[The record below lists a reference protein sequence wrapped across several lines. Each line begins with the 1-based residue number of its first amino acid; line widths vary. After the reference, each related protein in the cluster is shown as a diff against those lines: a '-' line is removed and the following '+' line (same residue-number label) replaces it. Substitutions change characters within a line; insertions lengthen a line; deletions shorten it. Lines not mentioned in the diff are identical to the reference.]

1 MASLRLKREVPPGC
15 RSHQASPSTEG
26 VLRLTS
32 TAQSSAAKFCLN
44 LADIRQAAERI
55 RPHVLM
61 TPAVDAWHLH
71 QELGC
76 RLSLKCENLQYG
88 FAFKARGAC
97 NAVFSLSD
105 DDATKGVVTHSSGNH
120 AAALARAAV
129 LRGIK
134 AHIVMPHNS
143 ARVKLEAV
151 RNLGVE
157 PILCEPDSAS
167 REATASAVQQQTGA
181 TMIHPFN
188 DARVIAGQGTAALEI
203 LRQVPD
209 VDTIIV
215 PVGGGGL
222 LAGTLMTIKS
232 IRPDVRVFAAEPAWA
247 DDAFRSL
254 KAGSIQPAL
263 RTDTIADGL
272 RTPLGTLTFPIIQH
286 FVDDVLCADEATI
299 IRATALLAQR
309 CRMVAEP
316 SGAVPLSAI
325 LQHGHLFLG
334 SKTVALI
341 SGGNLDDLRLLD

>member
-1 MASLRLKREVPPGC
+1 MTNT
-15 RSHQASPSTEG
+15 SPVE
-26 VLRLTS
+26 RP
-32 TAQSSAAKFCLN
+32 QFCLGLN
-44 LADIRQAAERI
+44 DIRQAAERI

-61 TPAVDAWHLH
+61 TPAVDAWQLH
-71 QELGC
+71 QEFGC
-76 RLSLKCENLQYG
+76 RLHFKCENLQYG

-105 DDATKGVVTHSSGNH
+105 DDAARGVVTHSSGNH

-129 LRGIK
+129 LRGLK

-151 RNLGVE
+151 RSLGVE

-167 REATASAVQQQTGA
+167 REATAVDVQRQTGA

-188 DARVIAGQGTAALEI
+188 DARVMAGQGTAALEI

-222 LAGTLMTIKS
+222 LAGTLMAVKS
-232 IRPDVRVFAAEPAWA
+232 IRPDIRVFAAEPAWA
-247 DDAFRSL
+247 DDAWRSL
-254 KAGSIQPAL
+254 KSGHIEPAL

-286 FVDDVLCADEATI
+286 FVDDILCVDEATI
-299 IRATALLAQR
+299 LRATAMLAQR
-309 CRMVAEP
+309 CRLVAEP
-316 SGAVPLSAI
+316 SGAVPLGAM
-325 LQHGHLFLG
+325 LQHATMFAG

-341 SGGNLDDLRLLD
+341 SGGNLDDLRLLS

>member
-1 MASLRLKREVPPGC
+1 MS
-15 RSHQASPSTEG
+15 
-26 VLRLTS
+26 S
-32 TAQSSAAKFCLN
+32 TAPSSTATFCVS
-44 LADIRQAAERI
+44 LAEIRQAAERI

-61 TPAVDAWHLH
+61 TPVVEAWQLH

-105 DDATKGVVTHSSGNH
+105 EDAARGVVTHSSGNH

-129 LRGIK
+129 LRGLT

-151 RNLGVE
+151 RSLGVE

-167 REATASAVQQQTGA
+167 REATAAAVQQRTGA

-222 LAGTLMTIKS
+222 LAGTLLAVKS
-232 IRPDVRVFAAEPAWA
+232 IRPDIRVFAAEPAWA

-254 KAGSIQPAL
+254 KSGTIEPAL

-272 RTPLGTLTFPIIQH
+272 RTPLGPLTFPVIQR
-286 FVDDVLCADEATI
+286 FVDEVLCVDESTI
-299 IRATALLAQR
+299 LRATAMLAWR
-309 CRMVAEP
+309 CRLIAEP
-316 SGAVPLSAI
+316 SGAVPLGAL
-325 LQHGHLFLG
+325 LQHNRLFTG

-341 SGGNLDDLRLLD
+341 SGGNLDNGRLLID

>member
-1 MASLRLKREVPPGC
+1 MTNTCP
-15 RSHQASPSTEG
+15 
-26 VLRLTS
+26 
-32 TAQSSAAKFCLN
+32 AQLPQFCIQLN
-44 LADIRQAAERI
+44 DIRQAAERI

-61 TPAVDAWHLH
+61 TPAVEAWRLH

-76 RLSLKCENLQYG
+76 RLHFKCENLQYG

-105 DDATKGVVTHSSGNH
+105 DDAAKGVVTHSSGNH

-129 LRGIK
+129 LRGLR

-151 RNLGVE
+151 RSLGVK

-167 REATASAVQQQTGA
+167 REATAAEVQRQTGA

-209 VDTIIV
+209 VDTIVV

-222 LAGTLMTIKS
+222 LAGTLMAVKS
-232 IRPDVRVFAAEPAWA
+232 IRPDIRVFAAEPTWA
-247 DDAFRSL
+247 DDAWRSL
-254 KAGSIQPAL
+254 KSGNIEPAL

-286 FVDDVLCADEATI
+286 FVDDVLCVDEATI
-299 IRATALLAQR
+299 LRATAMLAQR
-309 CRMVAEP
+309 CRLVAEP
-316 SGAVPLSAI
+316 SGAVPLGAI
-325 LQHGHLFLG
+325 LQHGTIFVG
-334 SKTVALI
+334 SNTVALV
-341 SGGNLDDLRLLD
+341 SGGNIDDLSLLA